1 MGDTMNAKTKA
12 AEPQVEI
19 RTLKDAGYRVAKTRD
34 GKTEAARFVLD
45 KCPDFLDNPA
55 DSVVQ
60 DLEAGFMLRHHEN
73 KGDKYYLRGTDT
85 GVMVECTPADRGATI
100 INVHVAMSYTGQQ
113 FGRLKTDD
121 PALHG
126 VIGPVREAWSK
137 YKSECMAD
145 LKGAIRKILNG
156 GKSRERGANKDF
168 ANALEDMFDAYD
180 TRAVNSKARGD
191 TTADPVKFRLA
202 RDAFMKAYF

>member
-1 MGDTMNAKTKA
+1 MNAKTKGA
-12 AEPQVEI
+12 NAPQVEI

-34 GKTEAARFVLD
+34 GKAEAARFVLEQ
-45 KCPDFLDNPA
+45 CPDFLDNPT

-60 DLEAGFMLRHHEN
+60 DLSEGFMLRHHEN
-73 KGDKYYLRGTDT
+73 KGDKFYIRGSDT
-85 GVMVECTPADRGATI
+85 GVMVPCEPGTQGATV
-100 INVHVAMSYTGQQ
+100 INVHVAMAYTGQQ
-113 FGRLKTDD
+113 FGRLKADD

-145 LKGAIRKILNG
+145 LKGAIRKIVNNG
-156 GKSRERGANKDF
+156 ATRERGANKDF
-168 ANALEDMFDAYD
+168 AKALSDMFDTFD
-180 TRAVNSKARGD
+180 TRDKNAQTRGD

-202 RDAFMKAYF
+202 RDAFMKVYG